1 MKRRERE
8 GGRER
13 KKEKEELGRIKRMCA
28 KIYTQ
33 KVYGEGVDGNN

>member
-13 KKEKEELGRIKRMCA
+13 KKKKLGGIEKICA

-33 KVYGEGVDGNN
+33 RVYGEGVDGNN